1 MHNQD
6 FLDGV
11 KKKAELFREL
21 YRELNEEFHCFKE
34 VRGMGLLIGAEL
46 TPELS
51 DRLKDIF
58 KVCLEEGLFVLT
70 AGHNVI
76 RTVPALNIP
85 EEDIREGF
93 KRYRNALKKL
103 FG

>member
-1 MHNQD
+1 
-6 FLDGV
+6 
-11 KKKAELFREL
+11 
-21 YRELNEEFHCFKE
+21 
-34 VRGMGLLIGAEL
+34 MGLLIGAEL
-46 TPELS
+46 TPEKS

-58 KVCLEEGLFVLT
+58 KACLEEGLFVLT

-93 KRYRNALKKL
+93 ERYRKALKKL
-103 FG
+103 FS